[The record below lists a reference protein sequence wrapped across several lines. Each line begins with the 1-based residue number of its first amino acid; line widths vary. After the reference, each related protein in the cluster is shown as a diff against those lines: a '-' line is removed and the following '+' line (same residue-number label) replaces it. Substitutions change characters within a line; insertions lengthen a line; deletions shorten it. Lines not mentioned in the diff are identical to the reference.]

1 MAVPARPW
9 PAKPRPRRV
18 RPAESGFTLDPIDAL
33 VQVRIATTVKA
44 TEDPQKVREAILKIF
59 PDADI
64 RGKDAGLVATAMD
77 LHPLRQRIFELRI
90 IDTFRGQFLHGMDE
104 AKRSTSFRLSKQ
116 AALAG
121 HVSFTP
127 RPHALGDLEV
137 TVALEEKDRWTD
149 VERLA
154 FWICPETRDGEIVG
168 AVEP

>member
-1 MAVPARPW
+1 MHTNGAAPPSIFNPHPLPLA
-9 PAKPRPRRV
+9 
-18 RPAESGFTLDPIDAL
+18 
-33 VQVRIATTVKA
+33 VQVRITAAVKP
-44 TEDPQKVREAILKIF
+44 TEDAQKVRLAILNLF

-64 RGKDAGLVATAMD
+64 RGADGAVAASAMD

-90 IDTFRGQFLHGMDE
+90 IDTFRGQFLHGMD
-104 AKRSTSFRLSKQ
+104 AGKRSTSFRLSKQ
-116 AALAG
+116 AALAS

-137 TVALEEKDRWTD
+137 TVALEEKDKWTD

-154 FWICPETRDGEIVG
+154 YWLCPETKDGEIVG